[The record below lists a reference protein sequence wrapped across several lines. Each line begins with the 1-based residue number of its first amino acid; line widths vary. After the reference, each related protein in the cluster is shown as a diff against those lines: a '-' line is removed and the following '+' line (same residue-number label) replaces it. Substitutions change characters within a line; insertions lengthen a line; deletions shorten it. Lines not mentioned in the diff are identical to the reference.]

1 MNRFGSIRNTS
12 QNQQDI
18 NRRRIIELL
27 NNNIRINISNYSI
40 SCNYNKMKI
49 LVLIVITLI
58 MSLSNIFYN
67 NKYNDSSMIEQGP
80 RFILSLYE
88 NKMLRFS
95 LPYDERRRGKL
106 RNLIEEDK
114 FDTIISDKERISLII
129 NRNIKRKLLNDFH
142 NYNFKCNWESIQYN
156 NNSKI
161 YNIGETHFG
170 EGFFNIKKKSEFF
183 TGMEFFTLIMKNNE
197 ESYIDNWIIHSSASI
212 LDNIFINK
220 NIVNN
225 TFEISGNFD
234 TTLFKGKYFN
244 ILNQEN
250 PEICKTKMNFSFPI
264 NDQVYSDNH
273 SIELKN
279 QNDIDNDNFKINLNN
294 FSIIME
300 SSCGFKFKII
310 ASIYEKEKEGKI
322 IKNRINIYC
331 LISIFSSIFYIISVS
346 IVIFNMKRYE
356 AVISSMSIDC
366 LSINP
371 IWNTY
376 VGLANINISTKFQ
389 ELFNNISLIV
399 IISGIKFLLVDFR
412 LLSIYWNIRRTQIDA
427 SRYLKERIR
436 FYFIYYLFIFSSFF
450 LINSF
455 FINYFFIMILCI
467 LLWVPQIIFNIRN
480 RIKYSYP
487 FIYILS
493 TTFDKLFY
501 PIYFRGVKNNFLM
514 TKNNPALITIMV
526 VFVVFTIIIMYIQ
539 ILKEP
544 RFMFPGSFNHPL
556 YDFFRTK
563 EELISNNNNI
573 GNEEC
578 VICLLPIFSSENEI
592 MIEMEDKSK
601 KNMEENK
608 KESAEEKIDIV
619 ENKEDINLSYNDTY
633 NSSDS
638 HSVNSE
644 LERIEDNEINDQNNS
659 ILSTEKIMND
669 EISNKNNIKI
679 HFGNK
684 TKIRLVEEE
693 EIEENK
699 EENNLSYNPGFSTNN
714 YYKDLV
720 FKKIK
725 IFFEDVLFIFN
736 ILFNKNFFLFYKKP
750 LCSEGKP
757 YMLTPCNHVFH
768 SECLEKWLEY
778 KKECPNCRK
787 SMEGYL
793 Q

>member
-1 MNRFGSIRNTS
+1 M
-12 QNQQDI
+12 
-18 NRRRIIELL
+18 IELL

-40 SCNYNKMKI
+40 SCNYNKMKLLI
-49 LVLIVITLI
+49 LIVITLI

-67 NKYNDSSMIEQGP
+67 NNYNDSSIIEQGQ
-80 RFILSLYE
+80 RFIFSLFG
-88 NKMLRFS
+88 NKMLKIN
-95 LPYDERRRGKL
+95 LPYDDRRRGKL

-114 FDTIISDKERISLII
+114 FQTIRSDKERISLII
-129 NRNIKRKLLNDFH
+129 NRNIKRKLLNDFS
-142 NYNFKCNWESIQYN
+142 NYNFKCSWESVQYK
-156 NNSKI
+156 NNSNI

-183 TGMEFFTLIMKNNE
+183 TGIEYFTLLMKNNE
-197 ESYIDNWIIHSSASI
+197 GNYIDNWIIHSSVAL

-225 TFEISGNFD
+225 TFEITGNFE
-234 TTLFKGKYFN
+234 TTLFKGNYFN
-244 ILNQEN
+244 ILNQDN
-250 PEICKTKMNFSFPI
+250 PDICKTKMDFYFPLDNQI
-264 NDQVYSDNH
+264 FSDNNT
-273 SIELKN
+273 IEIKN
-279 QNDIDNDNFKINLNN
+279 PNENIDFKINPNN
-294 FSIIME
+294 FSIIIE
-300 SSCGFKFKII
+300 SSCGFKFKIR
-310 ASIYEKEKEGKI
+310 ASVYEKEKEGKI

-331 LISIFSSIFYIISVS
+331 LISIFISILYIISVS

-356 AVISSMSIDC
+356 AIISSMSIDC

-376 VGLANINISTKFQ
+376 VGLANINISTRFQ
-389 ELFNNISLIV
+389 EYFNNISLIV
-399 IISGIKFLLVDFR
+399 ILSGIKFLFFDFR
-412 LLSIYWNIRRTQIDA
+412 LLSTYWSIRRTQLDA

-455 FINYFFIMILCI
+455 FLNYFFIMILCI
-467 LLWVPQIIFNIRN
+467 LLWVPQIIYNIRN
-480 RIKYSYP
+480 RNKYSYP
-487 FIYILS
+487 FIYIIS

-501 PIYFRGVKNNFLM
+501 PVYFRGVKNNFIK
-514 TKNNPALITIMV
+514 TKVNTTLIIIMV
-526 VFVVFTIIIMYIQ
+526 LFVVFTIIIMYIQ
-539 ILKEP
+539 ALKEP
-544 RFMFPGSFNHPL
+544 RFMFPGSLKHPI
-556 YDFFRTK
+556 YDFFRSK
-563 EELISNNNNI
+563 EELLSINNNI

-601 KNMEENK
+601 INLDENK
-608 KESAEEKIDIV
+608 KENAEEKIDIV

-633 NSSDS
+633 NTSDS

-659 ILSTEKIMND
+659 ILSTEKIINE
-669 EISNKNNIKI
+669 EISNKKNLKI
-679 HFGNK
+679 HFNNK

-693 EIEENK
+693 EFEENK
-699 EENNLSYNPGFSTNN
+699 EENNLSYNPGFSTSNN
-714 YYKDLV
+714 YYIYLV
-720 FKKIK
+720 FKKI
-725 IFFEDVLFIFN
+725 ILFFEDVLYVFN
-736 ILFNKNFFLFYKKP
+736 ILLCKNFFTFYKRP
-750 LCSEGKP
+750 LYSEGKL

>member
-1 MNRFGSIRNTS
+1 MNRYSSIRNNS
-12 QNQQDI
+12 QNQQNI
-18 NRRRIIELL
+18 NRRRMIELL

-40 SCNYNKMKI
+40 SCNYNKMKLLI
-49 LVLIVITLI
+49 LIVITLI

-67 NKYNDSSMIEQGP
+67 NNYNDSSIIEQGP
-80 RFILSLYE
+80 RFIFSLFG
-88 NKMLRFS
+88 NKMLKIN
-95 LPYDERRRGKL
+95 LPYDDRRRGKL

-114 FDTIISDKERISLII
+114 FQTIRSDKERISLII
-129 NRNIKRKLLNDFH
+129 NRNIKRKLLNDFS
-142 NYNFKCNWESIQYN
+142 NYNFKCSWESVQYK
-156 NNSKI
+156 NNSNI

-183 TGMEFFTLIMKNNE
+183 TGIEYFTLLMKNNE
-197 ESYIDNWIIHSSASI
+197 GNYIDNWIIHSSVAL

-225 TFEISGNFD
+225 TFEITGNFE
-234 TTLFKGKYFN
+234 TTLFKGNYFN
-244 ILNQEN
+244 ILNQDN
-250 PEICKTKMNFSFPI
+250 PDICKTKMDFYFPLENQI
-264 NDQVYSDNH
+264 FSDNNT
-273 SIELKN
+273 IEIKN
-279 QNDIDNDNFKINLNN
+279 PNENMDFKINPNN
-294 FSIIME
+294 FSIIIE
-300 SSCGFKFKII
+300 SSCGFKFKIR
-310 ASIYEKEKEGKI
+310 ASVYEKEKEGKI
-322 IKNRINIYC
+322 IRNRINIYC
-331 LISIFSSIFYIISVS
+331 LISIFISILYIISVT

-356 AVISSMSIDC
+356 AIISSMSIDC

-376 VGLANINISTKFQ
+376 VGLANINISTRFQ
-389 ELFNNISLIV
+389 EYFNNISLIV
-399 IISGIKFLLVDFR
+399 ILSGIKFLFFDFR
-412 LLSIYWNIRRTQIDA
+412 LLSTYWSIRRTQLDA

-455 FINYFFIMILCI
+455 FLNYFFIMILCI
-467 LLWVPQIIFNIRN
+467 LLWVPQIIYNIRN
-480 RIKYSYP
+480 RNKYSYP
-487 FIYILS
+487 FIYIIS

-501 PIYFRGVKNNFLM
+501 PVYFRGVKNNFIK
-514 TKNNPALITIMV
+514 TKVNTTLIIIMLL
-526 VFVVFTIIIMYIQ
+526 FVVFTIIIMYIQ
-539 ILKEP
+539 ALKEP
-544 RFMFPGSFNHPL
+544 RFMFPGSLKHPI
-556 YDFFRTK
+556 YDFFRSK
-563 EELISNNNNI
+563 EELLSINNNI

-601 KNMEENK
+601 INLDENK
-608 KESAEEKIDIV
+608 KENAEEKIDIV

-633 NSSDS
+633 NTSDS

-659 ILSTEKIMND
+659 ILSTEKIINE
-669 EISNKNNIKI
+669 EISNKKNLKI
-679 HFGNK
+679 HFNNK

-693 EIEENK
+693 EFEENK
-699 EENNLSYNPGFSTNN
+699 EENNLSYNPGFSTSNN
-714 YYKDLV
+714 YYIYLV
-720 FKKIK
+720 FKKI
-725 IFFEDVLFIFN
+725 ILFFEDVLYVFN
-736 ILFNKNFFLFYKKP
+736 ILFCKNFFTFYKRP
-750 LCSEGKP
+750 LYSEGKL

>member
-1 MNRFGSIRNTS
+1 MNRFASIRNTS

-18 NRRRIIELL
+18 NRRRMIELL
-27 NNNIRINISNYSI
+27 NNNIRININNYSI
-40 SCNYNKMKI
+40 SCNYNKMKL
-49 LVLIVITLI
+49 LVLIVITFI

-67 NKYNDSSMIEQGP
+67 NNYNDPSIIEQGP
-80 RFILSLYE
+80 RFIFSLFG
-88 NKMLRFS
+88 NKMLKIN
-95 LPYDERRRGKL
+95 LPFDERRRGKL

-114 FDTIISDKERISLII
+114 FQTIINDKERISLII
-129 NRNIKRKLLNDFH
+129 NRNIKRKILNDFG
-142 NYNFKCNWESIQYN
+142 NYNFKCNWESVQYK
-156 NNSKI
+156 NNSDI
-161 YNIGETHFG
+161 YIIGETHFG
-170 EGFFNIKKKSEFF
+170 EGLFNIKKKSEFF
-183 TGMEFFTLIMKNNE
+183 TGIEYFTLIMKNNE
-197 ESYIDNWIIHSSASI
+197 GNYIDNWIIHSSFAI

-220 NIVNN
+220 NKVNN
-225 TFEISGNFD
+225 TFEITGNFE
-234 TTLFKGKYFN
+234 TSLFKGNYFN
-244 ILNQEN
+244 ILNQDN
-250 PEICKTKMNFSFPI
+250 PDLCKTKMDFSFPLDNQI
-264 NDQVYSDNH
+264 SSDNNT
-273 SIELKN
+273 IEIKN
-279 QNDIDNDNFKINLNN
+279 SNENEDFKINLNN
-294 FSIIME
+294 FSIVME
-300 SSCGFKFKII
+300 SSCGFKFKIR
-310 ASIYEKEKEGKI
+310 ASVYEKEKEGKI
-322 IKNRINIYC
+322 IKNKINIYC
-331 LISIFSSIFYIISVS
+331 LISIFSSILYIISVS

-356 AVISSMSIDC
+356 TIISSMSIDC

-389 ELFNNISLIV
+389 EYFNNISLIV
-399 IISGIKFLLVDFR
+399 ILSGIKFLFVDFR
-412 LLSIYWNIRRTQIDA
+412 LLTIYWNIRRTQLDA

-455 FINYFFIMILCI
+455 FLNYFFIMILCI
-467 LLWVPQIIFNIRN
+467 LLWVPQIIFNIRSRN
-480 RIKYSYP
+480 KYSYP

-501 PIYFRGVKNNFLM
+501 PVYFRGVKNNFLM
-514 TKNNPALITIMV
+514 TRNNPTLIIIMV
-526 VFVVFTIIIMYIQ
+526 LFVVFTIIIMYVQ

-544 RFMFPGSFNHPL
+544 RFMFPGSSNYPI

-563 EELISNNNNI
+563 KELLSTNNNI
-573 GNEEC
+573 GSEEC

-601 KNMEENK
+601 IIVDENK
-608 KESAEEKIDIV
+608 KDSIEEKINIV

-659 ILSTEKIMND
+659 ILSTEKIINN
-669 EISNKNNIKI
+669 EISNKNDKKKN
-679 HFGNK
+679 FDNK

-699 EENNLSYNPGFSTNN
+699 EENNLSFNPGFNTSNN

-725 IFFEDVLFIFN
+725 IFFEDVFFIFN
-736 ILFNKNFFLFYKKP
+736 ILFNKNFFVFYKKP
-750 LCSEGKP
+750 LFSEGKP

-787 SMEGYL
+787 SMEEYL

>member
-1 MNRFGSIRNTS
+1 MNRFASIRNAS
-12 QNQQDI
+12 QNQQDL
-18 NRRRIIELL
+18 NRRRMIELL
-27 NNNIRINISNYSI
+27 NNNIRININNYSI

-49 LVLIVITLI
+49 LILIVITLI

-67 NKYNDSSMIEQGP
+67 NNNNNDSGIIEQGP
-80 RFILSLYE
+80 RFIFSLFE
-88 NKMLRFS
+88 NKMLKIN

-106 RNLIEEDK
+106 RNLIEEEK
-114 FDTIISDKERISLII
+114 FKTIINDKERISLIV
-129 NRNIKRKLLNDFH
+129 NRNIKRKLLNDFDD
-142 NYNFKCNWESIQYN
+142 YYFKCSWESIQYK
-156 NNSKI
+156 NNSDI
-161 YNIGETHFG
+161 YHIGEKNFG
-170 EGFFNIKKKSEFF
+170 EGLFNIKKKSEFF
-183 TGMEFFTLIMKNNE
+183 TGMEFFTIIMRNNE
-197 ESYIDNWIIHSSASI
+197 ENYIDNWIIHSSVAI
-212 LDNIFINK
+212 LDNILLNK
-220 NIVNN
+220 NTLNN
-225 TFEISGNFD
+225 TLEITGNFE
-234 TTLFKGKYFN
+234 TTLFKGNYFN
-244 ILNQEN
+244 ILNQDD
-250 PEICKTKMNFSFPI
+250 PDICKTKIDFSFPLD
-264 NDQVYSDNH
+264 NQMHSDNN
-273 SIELKN
+273 SIEIKN
-279 QNDIDNDNFKINLNN
+279 LDNYEDIRIKVNN

-300 SSCGFKFKII
+300 SSCGFKLKIK
-310 ASIYEKEKEGKI
+310 ASIYDRQKEGKI
-322 IKNRINIYC
+322 IKNKINIYC
-331 LISIFSSIFYIISVS
+331 LISIFSSIFYIISVT

-376 VGLANINISTKFQ
+376 VGLANINISTRFQ
-389 ELFNNISLIV
+389 ENFNNISLIV
-399 IISGIKFLLVDFR
+399 IISGIKFLFVDFR
-412 LLSIYWNIRRTQIDA
+412 LLTIYWNIRRTQIDA
-427 SRYLKERIR
+427 NRYLKERIR

-455 FINYFFIMILCI
+455 FLNYFFIMILCI

-480 RIKYSYP
+480 RNKYSYP
-487 FIYILS
+487 LIYILS

-501 PIYFRGVKNNFLM
+501 PVYFRGVKNNFIM
-514 TKNNPALITIMV
+514 TKTNTSLIIFMV
-526 VFVVFTIIIMYIQ
+526 SFVVFTIIIMYLQ

-544 RFMFPGSFNHPL
+544 RFMFPITLSHPV
-556 YDFFRTK
+556 YDFFRSK
-563 EELISNNNNI
+563 EELLSTNNNI
-573 GNEEC
+573 GKEEC

-601 KNMEENK
+601 KKEDENK
-608 KESAEEKIDIV
+608 KEGVEEKIDIV

-633 NSSDS
+633 NTSDS

-644 LERIEDNEINDQNNS
+644 IERIEDNEINDQNNS
-659 ILSTEKIMND
+659 ILSTEKIIQE
-669 EISNKNNIKI
+669 EINNNNNIRI

-684 TKIRLVEEE
+684 TKIKLVEEE

-699 EENNLSYNPGFSTNN
+699 EENNLSYNPGFSTS
-714 YYKDLV
+714 YKDFV

-725 IFFEDVLFIFN
+725 SFFEDILNVFN
-736 ILFNKNFFLFYKKP
+736 ILFCKNFFKFYKKP
-750 LCSEGKP
+750 LHSEGKP

>member
-1 MNRFGSIRNTS
+1 MNRFASIRNTS

-18 NRRRIIELL
+18 NRRRMIELL
-27 NNNIRINISNYSI
+27 NNNIRINVNNYSI

-67 NKYNDSSMIEQGP
+67 NNYDDSNIIEQGP
-80 RFILSLYE
+80 RFIFSLFG
-88 NKMLRFS
+88 NKILKIN

-114 FDTIISDKERISLII
+114 FQTIISDKERISLLIS
-129 NRNIKRKLLNDFH
+129 RNIKRKLLNDFG
-142 NYNFKCNWESIQYN
+142 NYNFKCSWESIKYK
-156 NNSKI
+156 NNSNI

-197 ESYIDNWIIHSSASI
+197 ENYIDNWIIHSSAAL
-212 LDNIFINK
+212 LDNILLNK
-220 NIVNN
+220 SIENN
-225 TFEISGNFD
+225 TFEITGNFE
-234 TTLFKGKYFN
+234 TTLFKGKYFS
-244 ILNQEN
+244 ILNQDN
-250 PEICKTKMNFSFPI
+250 PDICKTKMDFSFPI
-264 NDQVYSDNH
+264 NNQVHSDNH

-279 QNDIDNDNFKINLNN
+279 QNNNDDFNINLNN

-300 SSCGFKFKII
+300 SSCGFKFKIR

-389 ELFNNISLIV
+389 EHFNNISLIV
-399 IISGIKFLLVDFR
+399 IISGIKFLFVDFR
-412 LLSIYWNIRRTQIDA
+412 LLTIYWNIRRTQIDA
-427 SRYLKERIR
+427 ARYLKERIR
-436 FYFIYYLFIFSSFF
+436 FYFIYYLFVFSSFF

-455 FINYFFIMILCI
+455 FLNYFFIMILCI

-501 PIYFRGVKNNFLM
+501 PVYFRGVKNNFLT
-514 TKNNPALITIMV
+514 TKSNPSLIIIMV
-526 VFVVFTIIIMYIQ
+526 LFVVFTIIIMYVQ

-544 RFMFPGSFNHPL
+544 RFMLPGSFNHPI

-563 EELISNNNNI
+563 EELLSTNNNI
-573 GNEEC
+573 GSEEC

-601 KNMEENK
+601 INVDENK
-608 KESAEEKIDIV
+608 KESVEEKIDIV

-644 LERIEDNEINDQNNS
+644 IERIEDNEINDQNNS
-659 ILSTEKIMND
+659 ILSTEKIINN
-669 EISNKNNIKI
+669 EINNKNNARI

-699 EENNLSYNPGFSTNN
+699 EENNLSFNPGFNTSNN
-714 YYKDLV
+714 YYK
-720 FKKIK
+720 K
-725 IFFEDVLFIFN
+725 
-736 ILFNKNFFLFYKKP
+736 
-750 LCSEGKP
+750 
-757 YMLTPCNHVFH
+757 
-768 SECLEKWLEY
+768 
-778 KKECPNCRK
+778 
-787 SMEGYL
+787 
-793 Q
+793 

>member
-1 MNRFGSIRNTS
+1 MNRYSSIRNNS
-12 QNQQDI
+12 QNQQNI
-18 NRRRIIELL
+18 NRRRMIELL

-40 SCNYNKMKI
+40 SCNYNKMKLLI
-49 LVLIVITLI
+49 LIVITLI

-67 NKYNDSSMIEQGP
+67 NNYNDSSIIEQGP
-80 RFILSLYE
+80 RFIFSLFG
-88 NKMLRFS
+88 NKMLKIN
-95 LPYDERRRGKL
+95 LPYDDRRRGKL

-114 FDTIISDKERISLII
+114 FQTIRSDKERISLII
-129 NRNIKRKLLNDFH
+129 NRNIKRKLLNDFS
-142 NYNFKCNWESIQYN
+142 NYNFKCSWESVQYK
-156 NNSKI
+156 NNSNI

-183 TGMEFFTLIMKNNE
+183 TGIEYFTLIMKNNE
-197 ESYIDNWIIHSSASI
+197 GNYIDNWIIHSSVAL

-225 TFEISGNFD
+225 TFEITGNFE
-234 TTLFKGKYFN
+234 TTLFKGNYFN
-244 ILNQEN
+244 ILNQDN
-250 PEICKTKMNFSFPI
+250 PDICKTKMDFYFPLENQI
-264 NDQVYSDNH
+264 FSDNNT
-273 SIELKN
+273 IEIKN
-279 QNDIDNDNFKINLNN
+279 PNENMDFKINPNN
-294 FSIIME
+294 FSIIIE
-300 SSCGFKFKII
+300 SSCGFKFKIR
-310 ASIYEKEKEGKI
+310 ASVYEKEKEGKI
-322 IKNRINIYC
+322 INNRINIYC
-331 LISIFSSIFYIISVS
+331 LISIFISILYIISVS

-356 AVISSMSIDC
+356 AIISSMSIDC

-376 VGLANINISTKFQ
+376 VGLANINISTRFQ
-389 ELFNNISLIV
+389 EYFNNISLIV
-399 IISGIKFLLVDFR
+399 ILSGIKFLFFDFR
-412 LLSIYWNIRRTQIDA
+412 LLSTYWSIRRTQLDA

-455 FINYFFIMILCI
+455 FLNYFFIMILCI
-467 LLWVPQIIFNIRN
+467 LLWVPQIIYNIRN
-480 RIKYSYP
+480 RNKYSYP
-487 FIYILS
+487 FIYIIS

-501 PIYFRGVKNNFLM
+501 PVYFRGVKNNFIK
-514 TKNNPALITIMV
+514 TKVNTTLIIIMV
-526 VFVVFTIIIMYIQ
+526 LFVVFTIIIMYIQ
-539 ILKEP
+539 ALKEP
-544 RFMFPGSFNHPL
+544 RFMFLGSLNHPI
-556 YDFFRTK
+556 YDFFRSK
-563 EELISNNNNI
+563 EELLSINNNI

-601 KNMEENK
+601 INLDENK
-608 KESAEEKIDIV
+608 KENAEEKIDIV

-633 NSSDS
+633 NTSDS

-659 ILSTEKIMND
+659 ILSTEKIINE
-669 EISNKNNIKI
+669 EISNKKNLKI
-679 HFGNK
+679 HFNNK

-693 EIEENK
+693 EFEENK
-699 EENNLSYNPGFSTNN
+699 EENNLSYNPGFSTSNN
-714 YYKDLV
+714 YYIYLV
-720 FKKIK
+720 FKKI
-725 IFFEDVLFIFN
+725 ILFFEDVLYVFN
-736 ILFNKNFFLFYKKP
+736 ILFCKNFFTFYKRP
-750 LCSEGKP
+750 LYSEGKL

>member
-1 MNRFGSIRNTS
+1 MK
-12 QNQQDI
+12 
-18 NRRRIIELL
+18 LL
-27 NNNIRINISNYSI
+27 I
-40 SCNYNKMKI
+40 
-49 LVLIVITLI
+49 LIVITLI

-67 NKYNDSSMIEQGP
+67 NNYNDSSIIEQGP
-80 RFILSLYE
+80 RFIFSLFG
-88 NKMLRFS
+88 NKMLKIN
-95 LPYDERRRGKL
+95 LPYDDRRRGKL

-114 FDTIISDKERISLII
+114 FQTIRSDKERISLII
-129 NRNIKRKLLNDFH
+129 NRNIKRKLLNDFS
-142 NYNFKCNWESIQYN
+142 NYNFKCSWESVQYK
-156 NNSKI
+156 NNSNI

-183 TGMEFFTLIMKNNE
+183 TGIEYFTLLMKNNE
-197 ESYIDNWIIHSSASI
+197 GNYIDNWIIHSSVAL

-225 TFEISGNFD
+225 TFEITGNFE
-234 TTLFKGKYFN
+234 TTLFKGNYFN
-244 ILNQEN
+244 ILNQDN
-250 PEICKTKMNFSFPI
+250 PDICKTKMDFYFPLENQI
-264 NDQVYSDNH
+264 FSDNNT
-273 SIELKN
+273 IEIKN
-279 QNDIDNDNFKINLNN
+279 PNENMDFKINPNN
-294 FSIIME
+294 FSIIIE
-300 SSCGFKFKII
+300 SSCGFKFKIR
-310 ASIYEKEKEGKI
+310 ASVYEKEKEGKI
-322 IKNRINIYC
+322 IRNRINIYC
-331 LISIFSSIFYIISVS
+331 LISIFISILYIISVT

-356 AVISSMSIDC
+356 AIISSMSIDC

-376 VGLANINISTKFQ
+376 VGLANINISTRFQ
-389 ELFNNISLIV
+389 EYFNNISLIV
-399 IISGIKFLLVDFR
+399 ILSGIKFLFFDFR
-412 LLSIYWNIRRTQIDA
+412 LLSTYWSIRRTQLDA

-455 FINYFFIMILCI
+455 FLNYFFIMILCI
-467 LLWVPQIIFNIRN
+467 LLWVPQIIYNIRN
-480 RIKYSYP
+480 RNKYSYP
-487 FIYILS
+487 FIYIIS

-501 PIYFRGVKNNFLM
+501 PVYFRGVKNNFIK
-514 TKNNPALITIMV
+514 TKVNTTLIIIMLL
-526 VFVVFTIIIMYIQ
+526 FVVFTIIIMYIQ
-539 ILKEP
+539 ALKEP
-544 RFMFPGSFNHPL
+544 RFMFPGSLKHPI
-556 YDFFRTK
+556 YDFFRSK
-563 EELISNNNNI
+563 EELLSINNNI

-601 KNMEENK
+601 INLDENK
-608 KESAEEKIDIV
+608 KENAEEKIDIV

-633 NSSDS
+633 NTSDS

-659 ILSTEKIMND
+659 ILSTEKIINE
-669 EISNKNNIKI
+669 EISNKKNLKI
-679 HFGNK
+679 HFNNK

-693 EIEENK
+693 EFEENK
-699 EENNLSYNPGFSTNN
+699 EENNLSYNPGFSTSNN
-714 YYKDLV
+714 YYIYLV
-720 FKKIK
+720 FKKI
-725 IFFEDVLFIFN
+725 ILFFEDVLYVFN
-736 ILFNKNFFLFYKKP
+736 ILFCKNFFTFYKRP
-750 LCSEGKP
+750 LYSEGKL

>member
-1 MNRFGSIRNTS
+1 MNRYSSIRNNS
-12 QNQQDI
+12 QNQQNI
-18 NRRRIIELL
+18 NRRRMIELL

-40 SCNYNKMKI
+40 SCNYNKMKLLI
-49 LVLIVITLI
+49 LIVITLI

-67 NKYNDSSMIEQGP
+67 NNYNDSSIIEQGP
-80 RFILSLYE
+80 RFIFSLFG
-88 NKMLRFS
+88 NKMLKIN
-95 LPYDERRRGKL
+95 LPYDDRRRGKL

-114 FDTIISDKERISLII
+114 FQTIRSDKERISLII
-129 NRNIKRKLLNDFH
+129 NRNIKRKLLNDFS
-142 NYNFKCNWESIQYN
+142 NYNFKCSWESVQYK
-156 NNSKI
+156 NNSNF

-183 TGMEFFTLIMKNNE
+183 TGIEYFTLIMKNNE
-197 ESYIDNWIIHSSASI
+197 GNYIDNWIIHSSVAL

-225 TFEISGNFD
+225 TFEITGNFE
-234 TTLFKGKYFN
+234 TTLFKGNYFN
-244 ILNQEN
+244 ILNQDN
-250 PEICKTKMNFSFPI
+250 PDICKTKMDFYFPLDNQI
-264 NDQVYSDNH
+264 FSDNNT
-273 SIELKN
+273 IEIKN
-279 QNDIDNDNFKINLNN
+279 PNENMDFKINPNN
-294 FSIIME
+294 FSIIIE
-300 SSCGFKFKII
+300 SSCGFKFKIR
-310 ASIYEKEKEGKI
+310 ASVYEKEKEGKI

-331 LISIFSSIFYIISVS
+331 LISIFISILYIISVS

-356 AVISSMSIDC
+356 AIISSMSIDC

-376 VGLANINISTKFQ
+376 VGLANINISTRFQ
-389 ELFNNISLIV
+389 EYFNNISLIV
-399 IISGIKFLLVDFR
+399 ILSGIKFLFFDFR
-412 LLSIYWNIRRTQIDA
+412 LLSTYWSIRRTQLDA

-455 FINYFFIMILCI
+455 FLNYFFIMILCI
-467 LLWVPQIIFNIRN
+467 LLWVPQIIYNIRN
-480 RIKYSYP
+480 RNKYSYP
-487 FIYILS
+487 FIYIIS

-501 PIYFRGVKNNFLM
+501 PVYFRGVKNNFIK
-514 TKNNPALITIMV
+514 TKVNTTLIIIMV
-526 VFVVFTIIIMYIQ
+526 LFVVFTIIIMYIQ
-539 ILKEP
+539 ALKEP
-544 RFMFPGSFNHPL
+544 RFMFPGSLKHPI
-556 YDFFRTK
+556 YDFFRSK
-563 EELISNNNNI
+563 EELLSINNNI

-601 KNMEENK
+601 INLDENK
-608 KESAEEKIDIV
+608 KENAEEKIDIV

-633 NSSDS
+633 NTSDS

-659 ILSTEKIMND
+659 ILSTEKIINE
-669 EISNKNNIKI
+669 EISNKNNLKI
-679 HFGNK
+679 HFSNK

-693 EIEENK
+693 EFEENK
-699 EENNLSYNPGFSTNN
+699 EENNLSYNPGFSTSNN
-714 YYKDLV
+714 YYIYLV

-725 IFFEDVLFIFN
+725 LFFEDVLYVFN
-736 ILFNKNFFLFYKKP
+736 ILFCKNFFTFYKRP
-750 LCSEGKP
+750 LHSKGKP

-768 SECLEKWLEY
+768 YECLEKWLEY

>member
-1 MNRFGSIRNTS
+1 MNRYSSIRNNS
-12 QNQQDI
+12 QNQQNI
-18 NRRRIIELL
+18 NRRRMIELL

-40 SCNYNKMKI
+40 SCNYNKMKLLI
-49 LVLIVITLI
+49 LIVITLI

-67 NKYNDSSMIEQGP
+67 NNYNDSSIIEQGP
-80 RFILSLYE
+80 RFIFSLFG
-88 NKMLRFS
+88 NKMLKIN
-95 LPYDERRRGKL
+95 LPYDDRRRGKL

-114 FDTIISDKERISLII
+114 FQTIRSDKERISLII
-129 NRNIKRKLLNDFH
+129 NRNIKRKLLNDFS
-142 NYNFKCNWESIQYN
+142 NYNFKCSWESVQYK
-156 NNSKI
+156 NNSNI

-183 TGMEFFTLIMKNNE
+183 TGIEYFTLLMKNNE
-197 ESYIDNWIIHSSASI
+197 GNYIDNWIIHSSVAL

-225 TFEISGNFD
+225 TFEITGNFE
-234 TTLFKGKYFN
+234 TTLFKGNYFN
-244 ILNQEN
+244 ILNQDN
-250 PEICKTKMNFSFPI
+250 PDICKTKMDFYFPLDNQI
-264 NDQVYSDNH
+264 FSDNNT
-273 SIELKN
+273 IEIKN
-279 QNDIDNDNFKINLNN
+279 PNENMDFKINPNN
-294 FSIIME
+294 FSIIIE
-300 SSCGFKFKII
+300 SSCGFKFKIR
-310 ASIYEKEKEGKI
+310 ASVYEKEKEGKI
-322 IKNRINIYC
+322 IRNRINIYC
-331 LISIFSSIFYIISVS
+331 LISIFISILYIISVT

-356 AVISSMSIDC
+356 AIISSMSIDC

-376 VGLANINISTKFQ
+376 VGLANINISTRFQ
-389 ELFNNISLIV
+389 EYFNNISLIV
-399 IISGIKFLLVDFR
+399 ILSGIKFLFFDFR
-412 LLSIYWNIRRTQIDA
+412 LLSTYWSIRRTQLDA

-455 FINYFFIMILCI
+455 FLNYFFIMILCI
-467 LLWVPQIIFNIRN
+467 LLWVPQIIYNIRN
-480 RIKYSYP
+480 RNKYSYP
-487 FIYILS
+487 FIYIIS

-501 PIYFRGVKNNFLM
+501 PVYFRGVKNNFIK
-514 TKNNPALITIMV
+514 TKVNTTLIIIMV
-526 VFVVFTIIIMYIQ
+526 LFVVFTIIIMYIQ
-539 ILKEP
+539 ALKEP
-544 RFMFPGSFNHPL
+544 RFMFPGSLNHPI
-556 YDFFRTK
+556 YDFFRSK
-563 EELISNNNNI
+563 EELLSINNNI

-601 KNMEENK
+601 INLDENK
-608 KESAEEKIDIV
+608 KENAEEKIDIV

-633 NSSDS
+633 NTSDS

-659 ILSTEKIMND
+659 ILSTEKIINE
-669 EISNKNNIKI
+669 EISNKKNLKI
-679 HFGNK
+679 HFNNK

-693 EIEENK
+693 EFEENK
-699 EENNLSYNPGFSTNN
+699 EENNLSYNPGFSTSNN
-714 YYKDLV
+714 YYIYLV
-720 FKKIK
+720 FKKI
-725 IFFEDVLFIFN
+725 ILFFEDVLYVFN
-736 ILFNKNFFLFYKKP
+736 ILFCKNFFTFYKRP
-750 LCSEGKP
+750 LYSEGKL